1 MNAIVSCLIK
11 WGYVEVAMEE
21 ENPTEL
27 LQRFRRDR
35 RILLNFILSGS
46 LIKKVVMPPGAVSL
60 DDVDLDQVSVDF
72 VLNCARK
79 GGLLELSEAIRE
91 YHDSTLFP
99 HMSNAGSTDEFF
111 LATNPELSGS
121 PPRRLPPP
129 APISTPSPILAPL
142 STSEPVDTEPF
153 EEMSSLSKSQSLS
166 STQQQELTVDDIED
180 FDDDDDLDEVDSRR
194 YSRRVLNDAA
204 DIVLGLPSFA
214 TAIGDDDLRETAYEI
229 LLAAAGASGGLIVP
243 SKDKKKEKKSRLMRK
258 LGRSK
263 SENVMT
269 QSQHLSGLVSLLE
282 TMRVQMEI
290 SEAMDVRTRLGLLN
304 AMVGKVGKRMDTIL
318 IPLELLCCI
327 SRTEFSDKKSYI
339 KWQKRQLNMLEEGL
353 INHPAVGFGESGR
366 KTNELR
372 VLLAKIEES
381 ESFPPPASELQRT
394 ECLKS
399 LREIANPLAERP
411 ARGDLTGEVCHWAD
425 GYHLNVKLYEKLLL
439 SVFDVLD
446 EGKLTEEVEEIL
458 ELLKSTWRILG
469 ITETIHYTCYAWVL
483 FRQFVITGE
492 QSILQYVIEQLKKI
506 PLKEQRGPQERM
518 HLKSLHSRV
527 EIEKGFQELT
537 FLQSFLLPISKWADK
552 QLGDYHLNYAEG
564 SAMMENTVAVAMLVR
579 RLLLEEPETAMESAT
594 ISDKEQIEFY
604 VTSSIKN
611 AFTRIIQDVEA
622 ISHATNEHPLALLA
636 EHTKK
641 LLQRDNTIYMP
652 ILSKRHQNAAA
663 VSASIL
669 HKLYGVKLKPFLD
682 NAEHLT
688 EDTIAVFP
696 AADSLEH
703 YIMQVIVSTCADG
716 TSDAYCRKLNLFKIE
731 TVSGTLVL
739 RWVNSQ
745 LARIL
750 NWVDRAIQQERWI
763 PVSPQ
768 LRHGSS
774 IVEVYRIVEETVD
787 QFFALKVPMRPGELG
802 SLFRGIDNAFQVYA
816 KTILDKIANKED
828 VVPPVPI
835 LTRYSREHGIKAFVK
850 KELKDTKIPDVLKS
864 VEIDVVATST
874 LCVQLNSLHYAI
886 SQLNKL
892 EDSIWERWTR
902 KKHHDKLIKNPA
914 EDAAK
919 GFQKKDSFDGS
930 RKDIN
935 AAIDRMCEFTGT
947 KIVFCD
953 LKEPF
958 IENLY
963 KPSVPQSRLESVME
977 PLDMVLNQLCD
988 VIMEPLRDRVVT
1000 GLLQASLDGLLRVLL
1015 DGGPSRV
1022 FSLGDAK
1029 LLEED
1034 LEILKEFFIS
1044 GGDGLPRGVVENQ
1057 VARVRQVIKLHGY
1070 ETREIIEDLRS
1081 ASELEMQGGR
1091 GKLGADTKTL
1101 LRILCHRGESEA
1113 SQFVKKQFKIPKSV
1127 A

>member
-1 MNAIVSCLIK
+1 
-11 WGYVEVAMEE
+11 MEE
-21 ENPTEL
+21 ENDTEL

-79 GGLLELSEAIRE
+79 GGLLELSEAIRD

-121 PPRRLPPP
+121 PPRRLPPLVP
-129 APISTPSPILAPL
+129 VATPLPNLATL
-142 STSEPVDTEPF
+142 STSESVDTEPF
-153 EEMSSLSKSQSLS
+153 EEPSSLSKSMSLN

-180 FDDDDDLDEVDSRR
+180 FDDFDDLDEVDNRR
-194 YSRRVLNDAA
+194 YSRRVLNDAS
-204 DIVLGLPSFA
+204 DLVLGLPSFA
-214 TAIGDDDLRETAYEI
+214 TGVGDDDLRETAYEI

-243 SKDKKKEKKSRLMRK
+243 SKDKKKEKKSILMRK

-304 AMVGKVGKRMDTIL
+304 AMIGKVGKRMDTIL

-353 INHPAVGFGESGR
+353 INYPAVGFGESGR
-366 KTNELR
+366 KANELR

-381 ESFPPPASELQRT
+381 ESFPPPAAELQRT

-492 QSILQYVIEQLKKI
+492 QRILQYVIEQLKKI

-579 RLLLEEPETAMESAT
+579 RLLLEEPETAMEYAT
-594 ISDKEQIEFY
+594 ISDTEQIEFY

-611 AFTRIIQDVEA
+611 AFTRMIQDVEA
-622 ISHATNEHPLALLA
+622 IAHATNEHPLALLA

-641 LLQRDNTIYMP
+641 LLQRDNAIYMP
-652 ILSKRHQNAAA
+652 ILSQRHRKAAA

-669 HKLYGVKLKPFLD
+669 HKLYGIKLRPFLE

-696 AADSLEH
+696 AADSLEQ

-750 NWVDRAIQQERWI
+750 NWVDRAIQQERWT

-768 LRHGSS
+768 QRHGSS

-850 KELKDTKIPDVLKS
+850 KELKDTRIPDVLKS

-902 KKHHDKLIKNPA
+902 KKHHDKSIKSPA
-914 EDAAK
+914 EETARNL
-919 GFQKKDSFDGS
+919 QKDSFDGS

-947 KIVFCD
+947 KIIFWD
-953 LKEPF
+953 LREPF

-963 KPSVPQSRLESVME
+963 KPSVSQSRLESVMD

-1000 GLLQASLDGLLRVLL
+1000 GLLQASLDGLLRVIL

-1057 VARVRQVIKLHGY
+1057 VARVRQVVKLHGY

-1113 SQFVKKQFKIPKSV
+1113 SQFVKKQFKIPKSG

>member
-1 MNAIVSCLIK
+1 
-11 WGYVEVAMEE
+11 MEE
-21 ENPTEL
+21 ENDTEL

-79 GGLLELSEAIRE
+79 GGLLELSEAIRD

-121 PPRRLPPP
+121 PPRRLPPLVP
-129 APISTPSPILAPL
+129 VATPLPNLATL
-142 STSEPVDTEPF
+142 STSESVDTEPF
-153 EEMSSLSKSQSLS
+153 EEPSSLSKSMSLN

-180 FDDDDDLDEVDSRR
+180 FDDFDDLDEVDNRR
-194 YSRRVLNDAA
+194 YSRRVLNDAS
-204 DIVLGLPSFA
+204 DLVLGLPSFA
-214 TAIGDDDLRETAYEI
+214 TGVGDDDLRETAYEI

-243 SKDKKKEKKSRLMRK
+243 SKDKKKEKKSILMRK

-353 INHPAVGFGESGR
+353 INYPAVGFGESGR
-366 KTNELR
+366 KANELR

-381 ESFPPPASELQRT
+381 ESFPPPAAELQRT

-469 ITETIHYTCYAWVL
+469 ITETIHYTCYAWLL

-492 QSILQYVIEQLKKI
+492 QRILQYVIEQLKKI

-552 QLGDYHLNYAEG
+552 QLGDYHLSYAEG
-564 SAMMENTVAVAMLVR
+564 SAMMESTVAVAMLVR
-579 RLLLEEPETAMESAT
+579 RLLLEEPETAMEYAT
-594 ISDKEQIEFY
+594 ISDTEQIEFY

-611 AFTRIIQDVEA
+611 AFTRIIHDVEA
-622 ISHATNEHPLALLA
+622 IAHATNEHPLALLA

-652 ILSKRHQNAAA
+652 ILSQRHRNAAA

-669 HKLYGVKLKPFLD
+669 HKLYGIKLRPFLE

-696 AADSLEH
+696 AADSLEQ
-703 YIMQVIVSTCADG
+703 YIMQVIISTCADG

-750 NWVDRAIQQERWI
+750 NWVDRAIQQERWT

-768 LRHGSS
+768 QRHGSS

-850 KELKDTKIPDVLKS
+850 KELKDTRIPDVLKS

-902 KKHHDKLIKNPA
+902 KKHHDKSIKSPA
-914 EDAAK
+914 EETARNL
-919 GFQKKDSFDGS
+919 QKKDSFDGS

-947 KIVFCD
+947 KIIFWD
-953 LKEPF
+953 LREPF

-963 KPSVPQSRLESVME
+963 KPSVSQSRLESVMD

-1000 GLLQASLDGLLRVLL
+1000 GLLQASLDGLLRVIL

-1057 VARVRQVIKLHGY
+1057 VARVRQVVKLHGY

-1113 SQFVKKQFKIPKSV
+1113 SQFVKKQFKIPKSG